1 MKKNI
6 MDTQDL
12 SEIRKLIG
20 DASAPDTVDSE
31 GFNID
36 AIIAEVEGTVRDIE
50 QGKQKRVENLRAAQ
64 SPQAPVEP
72 ASPTEQRARFRVVET
87 PLTGAP
93 SAPSTP
99 PAPSA
104 SAQQR
109 PPVHAAAPQTPRQTP
124 PPPPV
129 RSTPQPVDEPE
140 DELSDKEYRK
150 QEKRRKKQ
158 EKLAQHPQEDEPL
171 YEPRDPRVAQ
181 TSCLRR
187 ARSLAGRSVL
197 VALLF
202 LGVTYLTLAGG
213 MGWPVPALLTYETAT
228 VTTVLAMLVM
238 EFVAMLIAVDVIGG
252 GLYALFTGAP
262 DRRTLVSCA
271 CLSTLAHG
279 VSIILKPTWG
289 GLLPYCALS
298 LLLLLA
304 AMQDEKARYAGRQRA
319 FKAATLA
326 TQPTGIFMHRDG
338 AKSPRTALKAD
349 MPDAIPFLTEM
360 EKPDV
365 AQRFASV
372 YAPIM
377 LAASIIFALV
387 VSVAQ
392 GVPSRFFW
400 ALSGLLTMSAPI
412 GLLCAS
418 GPAYRNVSRRL
429 LTEGA
434 AIAGTHSAGML
445 RRSKQAVLTDWDLF
459 PAGSITI
466 DGMRNYGNY
475 SPEKLL
481 SYAAAVTSGRGL
493 EIGRVFSE
501 SLREQY
507 GRPVKATNVLQYE
520 SGGLSADIGGDSV
533 LVGTAAFLMKLHI
546 RVRDIHGIE
555 NGVFVVINNH
565 VAGAFALTYHP
576 SAQTYSALHA
586 LRRLRIKPVLT
597 TRDFN
602 ITPAMVDSLFEL
614 RSGTTQEASDP
625 PQRTDKDTICGILS
639 HDGIVPF
646 AQLLHS
652 CERLGTAV
660 RTNLS
665 LGVFSGVC
673 GVLLVFYLEHLA
685 AFEALQPKNLLLYL
699 LLWYL
704 PVFLMTLST
713 RKRI

>member
-1 MKKNI
+1 MKRNI

-20 DASAPDTVDSE
+20 DVSAPDTADSE

-50 QGKQKRVENLRAAQ
+50 QGKQQRVENLHAAQ
-64 SPQAPVEP
+64 SPQSRVEP
-72 ASPTEQRARFRVVET
+72 ASTAEQRARFRVVET
-87 PLTGAP
+87 PLTGTPSVPNAP
-93 SAPSTP
+93 SVPSTP
-99 PAPSA
+99 A
-104 SAQQR
+104 AQV
-109 PPVHAAAPQTPRQTP
+109 PPVGAAAPQTPPQTAP
-124 PPPPV
+124 HEPV
-129 RSTPQPVDEPE
+129 RPVPQPVDESE
-140 DELSDKEYRK
+140 DELSEKEYRK

-158 EKLAQHPQEDEPL
+158 EKLAQRAQEEEP

-181 TSCLRR
+181 SSCLRR

-238 EFVAMLIAVDVIGG
+238 EFIGMLIAVDVIGG

-271 CLSTLAHG
+271 CLSTVAHG

-326 TQPTGIFMHRDG
+326 TQPTGIFMHREG
-338 AKSPRTALKAD
+338 AKAPRTALKTD
-349 MPDAIPFLTEM
+349 MLDATPFLLEM

-372 YAPIM
+372 YAPVM
-377 LAASIIFALV
+377 LAASVIFALV

-400 ALSGLLTMSAPI
+400 ALSGLLTMSAPL

-445 RRSKQAVLTDWDLF
+445 RRSKHAVLTDWDLF

-481 SYAAAVTSGRGL
+481 SYAAAVTGGRGL

-555 NGVFVVINNH
+555 NGVFVVINNQ

-614 RSGTTQEASDP
+614 RSGTTQEVSAP
-625 PQRTDKDTICGILS
+625 PQRAEKDTICGILS

-652 CERLGTAV
+652 CERLGAAV

>member
-20 DASAPDTVDSE
+20 DASAPDTTDSE

-50 QGKQKRVENLRAAQ
+50 QGKQQRVENLHAAQ
-64 SPQAPVEP
+64 SPQSRVEP
-72 ASPTEQRARFRVVET
+72 ASTAEQRARFRVVET

-93 SAPSTP
+93 SMPNAPSVTDI
-99 PAPSA
+99 PA
-104 SAQQR
+104 AQV
-109 PPVHAAAPQTPRQTP
+109 PPVPAAAPQTPP
-124 PPPPV
+124 PAPV
-129 RSTPQPVDEPE
+129 RSAPQLVDEPE
-140 DELSDKEYRK
+140 KELSEKKYCK

-158 EKLAQHPQEDEPL
+158 EKQAHRVQEDEPV

-187 ARSLAGRSVL
+187 ARSLAGRSAL

-238 EFVAMLIAVDVIGG
+238 EFIAMLVAVDIIGG
-252 GLYALFTGAP
+252 GLYVLFTGAP

-338 AKSPRTALKAD
+338 KKAPRTALKTD
-349 MPDAIPFLTEM
+349 LPDATPFLTEM

-365 AQRFASV
+365 AQRFSSV
-372 YAPIM
+372 YAPVM

-555 NGVFVVINNH
+555 NGVFVVINNQ

-586 LRRLRIKPVLT
+586 LCRLHIKPVLT

-614 RSGTTQEASDP
+614 RSGTTQEIADP
-625 PQRTDKDTICGILS
+625 PQCTDKDTICGILS

-652 CERLGTAV
+652 CERLGAAV

-673 GVLLVFYLEHLA
+673 GVLLVFYLDHLA